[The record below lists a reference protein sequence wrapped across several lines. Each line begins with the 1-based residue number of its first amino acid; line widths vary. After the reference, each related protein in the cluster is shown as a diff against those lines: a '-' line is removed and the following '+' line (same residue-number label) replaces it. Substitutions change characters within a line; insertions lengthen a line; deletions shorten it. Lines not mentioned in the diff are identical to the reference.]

1 MYNQS
6 EVNPIGGTESIEE
19 LVKQNLE
26 LTQDLQ
32 KQMEKIRRYFF
43 WQRMV
48 SIFYLIIV
56 IGPIILGLIYLP
68 PLLKDVIAPYQE
80 ALGGTSSAN
89 SLNVNS
95 ILNELKK

>member
-1 MYNQS
+1 MPNENES
-6 EVNPIGGTESIEE
+6 VSIEE

-56 IGPIILGLIYLP
+56 VGPIILGLIYLP

-80 ALGGTSSAN
+80 ALQGTDKLNNPGG
-89 SLNVNS
+89 LNVNS